1 LGYLNREGVIQ
12 NESMKLFTSN
22 MNMSQDIFDK
32 FIQCELGL
40 FGSVKK
46 NRNLFDYQK
55 TFYSTAAFNPT
66 FPNHKDYTTDAWDQ
80 ITTASQIT
88 NPLAWMEVNDRDD
101 VSYFS
106 AHARLNFNLS
116 PDLKFILFGSYTYND
131 TENSQYL
138 PTIVW
143 ANGQAYRGNRRSE
156 SALGNAMLTYRKQ
169 LKKHFID
176 VLGLAE
182 LEKNTYT
189 GFYTTV
195 TNFSSD
201 LMGFDN
207 LQAGALRPWEGT
219 GSYYEE
225 PHLASFLG
233 RVNYTY
239 DDRYVLTVNART
251 DASSKFGANHKWGF
265 FPSVSAAWNVS
276 NEQFMK

>member
-1 LGYLNREGVIQ
+1 
-12 NESMKLFTSN
+12 M
-22 MNMSQDIFDK
+22 
-32 FIQCELGL
+32 
-40 FGSVKK
+40 
-46 NRNLFDYQK
+46 FDYQK
-55 TFYSTAAFNPT
+55 TFIRQRLLTLLSLTIKIIRPT
-66 FPNHKDYTTDAWDQ
+66 LGMQ

-143 ANGQAYRGNRRSE
+143 ANGRAYRGNRRSE
-156 SALGNAMLTYRKQ
+156 SVLGNAMLTYRKQ

-219 GSYYEE
+219 GSYYDN
-225 PHLASFLG
+225 LIWRLS
-233 RVNYTY
+233 
-239 DDRYVLTVNART
+239 
-251 DASSKFGANHKWGF
+251 WG
-265 FPSVSAAWNVS
+265 
-276 NEQFMK
+276 E